1 MEKFFKRQ
9 KGTLVLNGMTFKKS
23 QKVWTVTSCRIL
35 SKKRKINN
43 TLFADDKLAMA
54 YFRKL
59 VKEFETANKG
69 RLEVRKNEHAANR
82 NGEITKADKTYV
94 INNNEWDRQTF
105 HVKLTYI
112 LDKADESDNSTD
124 FTDDMMDDLFNE
136 ESNGNNNDEMFS
148 ILDYIEDDVIDT
160 LADAGYDLDYLNG
173 MTQNDIENLYR
184 KVMTN

>member
-1 MEKFFKRQ
+1 MEKFFKKN
-9 KGTLVLNGMTFKKS
+9 KGEVILSGMAFKKS

-94 INNNEWDRQTF
+94 LNNNEWDRQTF

-112 LDKADESDNSTD
+112 LDKADESDSSTD
-124 FTDDMMDDLFNE
+124 FTDDMMDDLFLSE
-136 ESNGNNNDEMFS
+136 MPEDNNNETVS
-148 ILDYIEDDVIDT
+148 VLDYIDDDVIDT

-173 MTQNDIENLYR
+173 MTQNEIENLYR